1 MFTRQVRGDKVLLLV
16 QISYSGFGCFLH
28 NYLKVRKIK
37 ERKKKNRCTTCF
49 YYKGCNMVFASLSQK
64 RDLRV
69 YQTVSQARP
78 GTSNPDEVF
87 NITQIIFH
95 KSISVLERTW
105 YIYTPA
111 IRRAV

>member
-1 MFTRQVRGDKVLLLV
+1 
-16 QISYSGFGCFLH
+16 
-28 NYLKVRKIK
+28 
-37 ERKKKNRCTTCF
+37 
-49 YYKGCNMVFASLSQK
+49 MVFASLSQK

-95 KSISVLERTW
+95 KSVSVLERTGQ
-105 YIYTPA
+105 A
-111 IRRAV
+111 